1 MFNAQKEES
10 ELSWGGLG
18 NLVSTIHMERAGGG
32 GGGLSK
38 TPCIYDIPSNGA
50 RGKAQTNIV
59 IKPYC
64 ITISRYS

>member
-1 MFNAQKEES
+1 MGNAQKEES
-10 ELSWGGLG
+10 ELSWGGTRKPCIYNTYG
-18 NLVSTIHMERAGGG
+18 KRRGR
-32 GGGLSK
+32 GGGLSR
-38 TPCIYDIPSNGA
+38 TPYIYDIPSNGA